1 MFRTEIRKMLEC
13 DWMMEYGMNGLPAA
27 ADLL

>member
-1 MFRTEIRKMLEC
+1 
-13 DWMMEYGMNGLPAA
+13 MMKYGMNGLPAA